1 MKASLCRTSLCGPS
15 WRQLLSM
22 TGGCFCDENVPADGH
37 IADGQTDDGETDLF
51 FIVSESHDGE
61 DEVDQVQDG
70 RDDLG
75 PML

>member
-1 MKASLCRTSLCGPS
+1 MPNVVMRTVVAPTAEKSFVVHDR
-15 WRQLLSM
+15 WMLLRRKR
-22 TGGCFCDENVPADGH
+22 ADGQ
-37 IADGQTDDGETDLF
+37 IADGESDLF

-61 DEVDQVQDG
+61 DEVDQVQHG

>member
-1 MKASLCRTSLCGPS
+1 MPTVVMRTAVAPTAEKSFFVHDS
-15 WRQLLSM
+15 WMLLRRKR
-22 TGGCFCDENVPADGH
+22 ADGH
-37 IADGQTDDGETDLF
+37 IADGQTGDGESDLF

-61 DEVDQVQDG
+61 DEVDQVQHG